1 MSNPPS
7 VLIVDDEPSMGR
19 ILLKVLREADFE
31 PTAVTSAPAALE
43 RLASHPVDAVLTD
56 VRMPGMDGMD
66 LLKKIREMEPDVP
79 VILMTAYGTIE
90 QAVQATKM
98 GAYDYVRKPFNNAE
112 IVHTIQLA
120 LERRRLV
127 EQTRYLSSEL
137 EHRYSLD
144 NLVGKNPRMQQ
155 VFDLILKVAPT
166 PANVFILGESGTGKE
181 LVARAIHQHSPRKN
195 RRFVPINCSAL
206 PRELL
211 ESELFGYEQG
221 AFTDAR
227 SAKRGLLEI
236 ADGGTVLLD
245 EIGDMPIE
253 LQSKTLRVIEAHE
266 FRKVG
271 GVNPIH
277 VDLRFI
283 ASTHQNLDQLIEEGR
298 FREDLYHRLNVMA
311 IRLPPL
317 RERLDDIPLLAGHFV
332 HLYNQRMSRNVTGV
346 SPQTLRILMEYRWPG
361 NVRELENAIEHA
373 LILRRE
379 GEIQP
384 SELPEH
390 IASSQGT
397 GRLAW
402 DSGELVAYKV
412 AKEAFERAYFTE
424 LLERNEHNV
433 SRSAIA
439 AGLSRRHLQE
449 KLKQYGIRRGRA
461 GEKIVDDEDT
471 EGPTSPSSGV
481 SCT

>member
-1 MSNPPS
+1 MSTPPS

-19 ILLKVLREADFE
+19 ILLKVLREANFE

-43 RLASHPVDAVLTD
+43 HLASRPVDAVLTD
-56 VRMPGMDGMD
+56 VRMPGMDGLD
-66 LLKKIREMEPDVP
+66 LLKKIRETEPDVP
-79 VILMTAYGTIE
+79 VVLMTAYGTIE
-90 QAVQATKM
+90 QAVQATKL

-112 IVHTIQLA
+112 IVHTIRLA
-120 LERRRLV
+120 LERRQLV

-137 EHRYSLD
+137 ERRYALD
-144 NLVGKNPRMQQ
+144 NIIGKNPRMQQ
-155 VFDLILKVAPT
+155 IFDLILKVAPT
-166 PANVFILGESGTGKE
+166 PAYVLILGESGTGKE
-181 LVARAIHQHSPRKN
+181 LVARAIHHHSPRKN

-211 ESELFGYEQG
+211 ESELFGHEQG

-236 ADGGTVLLD
+236 ADGGTILLD
-245 EIGDMPIE
+245 EIGDMPME
-253 LQSKTLRVIEAHE
+253 LQAKTLRVIEDHE

-271 GVNPIH
+271 GVNAIR
-277 VDLRFI
+277 VDLRII
-283 ASTHQNLDQLIEEGR
+283 ASTHQNLDQLIDEGR
-298 FREDLYHRLNVMA
+298 FRQDLYHRLNVMA

-317 RERLDDIPLLAGHFV
+317 RERLDDIPLLARHFTDV
-332 HLYNQRMSRNVTGV
+332 YNERMSRKATGV
-346 SPQTLRILMEYRWPG
+346 SPEALRVLMDYRWPG

-390 IASSQGT
+390 ILSSQGT
-397 GRLAW
+397 SRLAW
-402 DSGELVAYKV
+402 ESGELVSYKV
-412 AKEAFERAYFTE
+412 AKEAFERGYFTE

-449 KLKQYGIRRGRA
+449 KLKQYGIRRGR
-461 GEKIVDDEDT
+461 GGQKIIDEEET
-471 EGPTSPSSGV
+471 EESKPD
-481 SCT
+481 

>member
-1 MSNPPS
+1 MTANPS
-7 VLIVDDEPSMGR
+7 VLVVDDAPGMGR
-19 ILLKVLREADFE
+19 ILLKVLKEASFD
-31 PTAVTSAPAALE
+31 PSAVTSAPAALE
-43 RLASHPVDAVLTD
+43 HISTNTVDAVLTD
-56 VRMPGMDGMD
+56 VRMPGMDGIE
-66 LLKKIREMEPDVP
+66 LLRKIREVEADLP

-90 QAVQATKM
+90 QAVEATKL

-112 IVHTIQLA
+112 IIHTLQLA

-137 EHRYSLD
+137 EERYSLD

-166 PANVFILGESGTGKE
+166 PSNVLILGESGTGKE

-206 PRELL
+206 PRDLL
-211 ESELFGYEQG
+211 ESELFGHEKG

-227 SAKRGLLEI
+227 TAKRGLLEE
-236 ADGGTVLLD
+236 ASGGTILLD

-253 LQSKTLRVIEAHE
+253 LQAKTLRVLEDHE

-271 GVNPIH
+271 GVTPIK
-277 VDLRFI
+277 VDIRVL
-283 ASTHQNLDQLIEEGR
+283 AATHRSLEELIGEGT
-298 FREDLYHRLNVMA
+298 FREDLFHRLNVMP

-317 RERLDDIPLLAGHFV
+317 RDRREDIPLLAEHFV
-332 HLYNQRMSRNVTGV
+332 TVYNKRMSRKVRGI
-346 SPQTLRILMEYRWPG
+346 SDDALRALMDYDWPG
-361 NVRELENAIEHA
+361 NVRELENTIEHA

-379 GEIQP
+379 GEVQP
-384 SELPEH
+384 EDLPEH
-390 IASSQGT
+390 FAGT
-397 GRLAW
+397 TPAANLSW
-402 DSGELVAYKV
+402 DSEELVPYKV
-412 AKEAFERAYFTE
+412 AKEAFERAYFAE
-424 LLERNEHNV
+424 LLEHNDHNV

-449 KLKQYGIRRGRA
+449 KLKQYGIRRGKK
-461 GEKIVDDEDT
+461 GQQLVDEEGDEEDT
-471 EGPTSPSSGV
+471 DSGAE
-481 SCT
+481 